1 MIEYIVGKLVE
12 KLPERVVVEAGG
24 VGIVLLVSFSTY
36 QDLGEV
42 GSNVRLLTHLQ
53 FREPLFDLFGFSRPE
68 ERDVFRLLIQV
79 SGVGAKLA
87 RTILSGMRPQE
98 VRRAIIE
105 NDLKSLASVPGIGHK
120 TAERLVVFLKDK
132 ASIMMAAREPA
143 EMSADRTMRD
153 AISGLI
159 SLGIPTGTSEKIV
172 RKVIKR
178 MGSDMGLDDLVRESL
193 KMLF

>member
-132 ASIMMAAREPA
+132 ASIMMTAREPA

-178 MGSDMGLDDLVRESL
+178 MGSEMSLDDLVRESL